1 LSFELLNDLICIDDA
16 SYFFEPAEGIFVII
30 ELLFLVI
37 LIMFVRI
44 GEGGCGLGIVE
55 GFLLLFLLIWIG
67 TLELMGDVFIDLLFF
82 VVEVFMSHLL
92 NSDPS
97 LLKSF

>member
-1 LSFELLNDLICIDDA
+1 
-16 SYFFEPAEGIFVII
+16 
-30 ELLFLVI
+30 
-37 LIMFVRI
+37 MFVGI
-44 GEGGCGLGIVE
+44 GEGGCGFGIVE

-97 LLKSF
+97 LLESFKF